1 MNGVH
6 QTRRKPTAEL
16 YGYFET
22 FPIKILTGATDA
34 LHAIRQTPFMIGS
47 YSNKLRSDLEFEV
60 PVIPDLDVPG
70 IGGLKNCTIGCSPI
84 VPVPSRSGLAVS
96 RLASLNAHTRRRYR
110 DGSIDVDGH
119 PYGRSIEQAERRL
132 LCFRSGP
139 QHPEPSS
146 ESSVLR

>member
-1 MNGVH
+1 MNEV
-6 QTRRKPTAEL
+6 QRTRRKLIAEL

-22 FPIKILTGATDA
+22 FPVKVPTSATDA
-34 LHAIRQTPFMIGS
+34 LYAIRQRTFMIGS
-47 YSNKLRSDLEFEV
+47 YSNELRSDLEFVV
-60 PVIPDLDVPG
+60 PVTRGPDFPR
-70 IGGLKNCTIGCSPI
+70 IEGLKNCTRTYSPTLLDS
-84 VPVPSRSGLAVS
+84 SRSGLAVS

-119 PYGRSIEQAERRL
+119 PYGRSIELAERRL
-132 LCFRSGP
+132 MCFRSGS